1 MSKMTVAVA
10 QTLCSDDV
18 QANYEKAERMI
29 AEAGQKGAQLIVF
42 PENMNYVGAAD
53 PTKEEAVP
61 DGEGCRRMAA
71 AAKKYGMWVNLGSIK
86 ECSDDKPYNTS
97 VLFTPEGEVQATY
110 RKIHLCDMQGDPS
123 SSPARESDHV
133 RKGNEIVVTDI
144 GTCKVGMSICY
155 DMRFPEQFRIMSEK
169 GAQLI
174 LHPSCFSMVTGSAH
188 WEILLRSIA
197 VTCHCYVLACNH
209 CGKRPSGSALWG
221 HSMIIDPWGSII
233 TQAGWEKEALLVAEI
248 DLDLCDEMRNRLGC
262 MPNRRTD
269 LYRLEAL

>member
-1 MSKMTVAVA
+1 MRKMTVAVA
-10 QTLCSDDV
+10 QTLCSNDV

-29 AEAGQKGAQLIVF
+29 AEAAQKGAQLIVF

-53 PTKEEAVP
+53 PTKEESVP
-61 DGEGCRRMAA
+61 NGEGCCRMAA
-71 AAKKYGMWVNLGSIK
+71 AAKKHGMWVNLGSIK
-86 ECSDDKPYNTS
+86 EQTDTKPYNTS
-97 VLFTPEGEVQATY
+97 VLFTPEGEVQAIY
-110 RKIHLCDMQGDPS
+110 RKIHLCDMQGNPDSKPT
-123 SSPARESDHV
+123 RESDHV

-197 VTCHCYVLACNH
+197 VTCHSFVLACNH
-209 CGKRPSGSALWG
+209 CGNKPGGSPLWG
-221 HSMIIDPWGSII
+221 HSMIIDPWGNII
-233 TQAGWEKEALLVAEI
+233 AQAGWEKEALLVAEI
-248 DLDLCDEMRNRLGC
+248 DLELCDEMRNRLGC

-269 LYRLEAL
+269 LYRLEEL

>member
-10 QTLCSDDV
+10 QTLCTGDV

-29 AEAGQKGAQLIVF
+29 AEAAQKGAQLIVF

-71 AAKKYGMWVNLGSIK
+71 AAKKYSMWVNLGSIK
-86 ECSDDKPYNTS
+86 ERTDTTPYNTS

-123 SSPARESDHV
+123 SKPTRESDHV

-197 VTCHCYVLACNH
+197 VTCHSFVLACNH
-209 CGKRPSGSALWG
+209 CGKKPGGSALWG
-221 HSMIIDPWGSII
+221 HSMIIDPWGNII
-233 TQAGWEKEALLVAEI
+233 AQAGWEKEALLVAEI

-269 LYRLEAL
+269 LYRLEEL

>member
-1 MSKMTVAVA
+1 MNKMTVAVA
-10 QTLCSDDV
+10 QTLCSGDV

-29 AEAGQKGAQLIVF
+29 AEAAQKGAQLIVF

-53 PTKEEAVP
+53 PTKEESVP
-61 DGEGCRRMAA
+61 NGEGCRRMAA
-71 AAKKYGMWVNLGSIK
+71 AAKKHGMWVNLGSIK
-86 ECSDDKPYNTS
+86 EQTDTKPYNTS
-97 VLFTPEGEVQATY
+97 VLFTPEGEVQAIY
-110 RKIHLCDMQGDPS
+110 RKIHLCDMQGNPGS
-123 SSPARESDHV
+123 KPTRESDHV

-155 DMRFPEQFRIMSEK
+155 DMRFPEQFRIMREK

-197 VTCHCYVLACNH
+197 VTCHSFVLACNH
-209 CGKRPSGSALWG
+209 CGNKPGGKPLWG
-221 HSMIIDPWGSII
+221 HSMIIDPWGNII
-233 TQAGWEKEALLVAEI
+233 AQAGWEKEALLVAEI
-248 DLDLCDEMRNRLGC
+248 DLELCDEMRNRLGC

-269 LYRLEAL
+269 LYRLEEL